1 MHLIIMQNTHTLD
14 LNKDYSHFKHCY
26 SALKCILLY
35 FRVNKGKLRQQ
46 KKKLNQQEERDE
58 EDMFKGM

>member
-1 MHLIIMQNTHTLD
+1 MQNTHTLG
-14 LNKDYSHFKHCY
+14 LNKDYSNFKHCY